1 MINQKIKCVI
11 FDIGGVL
18 SLYTDMRTYFKWEKK
33 LDLPQKGLFNI
44 LYESKVSKLAT
55 LGKATTDEV
64 WEDLGRQCN
73 VSSEELKILREEIWA
88 GYEWN
93 TELLDYIRSL
103 KPKYKTA
110 IVSDAWSDARESMQG
125 TINNDTFDVIVFS
138 AEVGVQK
145 PAPEIFQYAL
155 SKLGIAPEEA
165 IFVDDR
171 EKNILGADQLGMKG
185 VFFTDTQTAI
195 EDIEKLLNT

>member
-1 MINQKIKCVI
+1 MTIRAVI

-18 SLYTDMRTYFKWEKK
+18 SQYSDMKTYIKWEKK
-33 LDLPQKGLFNI
+33 LGLPQKGLFDI

-55 LGKATTDEV
+55 LGKATVDDV
-64 WEDLGRQCN
+64 WEDLGQQCN
-73 VSSEELKILREEIWA
+73 VSPEELNIMREEIWA

-93 TELLDYIRSL
+93 TELLDYTRSL

-125 TINNDTFDVIVFS
+125 TINNDIFDVIVFS

-145 PAPEIFQYAL
+145 PAPEIFERAL
-155 SKLGIAPEEA
+155 SQLGIAPEEA

-171 EKNILGADQLGMKG
+171 EKNIVGANQLGMHG
-185 VFFTDTQTAI
+185 VLFTDTQKAI
-195 EDIEKLLNT
+195 EAIDKLLIK

>member
-1 MINQKIKCVI
+1 MTIRAVI

-18 SLYTDMRTYFKWEKK
+18 SLYTDMKTYLKWEQK
-33 LDLPQKGLFNI
+33 LGLPKKGLFDI
-44 LYESKVSKLAT
+44 LYQSKVSKLAT
-55 LGKATTDEV
+55 LGKATVDEV
-64 WEDLGRQCN
+64 WEDLGQQCN
-73 VSSEELKILREEIWA
+73 LSPEELNIMRDEIWA

-125 TINNDTFDVIVFS
+125 FINNDTFDVIVFS

-145 PAPEIFQYAL
+145 PAPEIFERAL
-155 SKLGIAPEEA
+155 SQLGIAPQEA

-171 EKNILGADQLGMKG
+171 EKNIVGANQLGMHG
-185 VFFTDTQTAI
+185 VFFTDTQKAI
-195 EDIEKLLNT
+195 EDIENLLI